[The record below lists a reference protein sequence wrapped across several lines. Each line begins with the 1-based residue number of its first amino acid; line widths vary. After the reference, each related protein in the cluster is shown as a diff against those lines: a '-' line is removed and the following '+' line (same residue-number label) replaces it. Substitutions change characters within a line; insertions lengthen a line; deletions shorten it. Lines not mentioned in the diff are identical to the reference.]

1 MSQQI
6 NLFNPAFRRQKKAFA
21 AAAMLPA
28 LGAVAV
34 GIVLM
39 SAFASWQNRT
49 LEGAHAESDRRVTAQ
64 REQIARFASE
74 FSAKGSSASLA
85 EELARAEDRLRM
97 RRALLADVKTG
108 AGGNAGGY
116 STYLAALARRTM
128 SGLWLTGIELGGK
141 SNDLVLKGR
150 ALDGELVPAYIR
162 QLNQE
167 EPFAGRSVS
176 ELRMAAKESGPQPAQ
191 QPQGPR
197 RFVEFLMSIPL

>member
-6 NLFNPAFRRQKKAFA
+6 NLLNPAFRRQKKAFS

-28 LGAVAV
+28 LGAVAA

-39 SAFASWQNRT
+39 YAFASWQNRT
-49 LEGAHAESDRRVTAQ
+49 LEGALAESDRRLTAQ
-64 REQIARFASE
+64 REQIVRFASE
-74 FSAKGSSASLA
+74 FSAKGSSATLA
-85 EELARAEDRLRM
+85 EELARAEERLRM

-116 STYLAALARRTM
+116 SAYLAALARRTL

-150 ALDGELVPAYIR
+150 ALDGDLVPAYIR

-176 ELRMAAKESGPQPAQ
+176 ELRMAAREAGPQPAQ
-191 QPQGPR
+191 QPQGPQ